1 MIRASSVLV
10 LIIAIAPAATVPLQ
24 VWAEPHDTTAEAGQ
38 PWGNDPF
45 GGPPEADTE
54 AGGPVPTR
62 PGDELEG
69 IIAGP
74 TGMVAILNQQIVRI
88 GDRIGAERV
97 IEITPRSVILQRGQQ
112 TRRLVIRAF
121 TEP

>member
-1 MIRASSVLV
+1 MIRASSALV
-10 LIIAIAPAATVPLQ
+10 LIAAIVLAATMSRP
-24 VWAEPHDTTAEAGQ
+24 VWAEPHDTTAGTGQ

-45 GGPPEADTE
+45 GGPPEADAE
-54 AGGPVPTR
+54 GGPAPAR
-62 PGDELEG
+62 SGDELEG

-74 TGMVAILNQQIVRI
+74 AGMVAILNQQIVRI

-121 TEP
+121 TGP

>member
-1 MIRASSVLV
+1 MIRAWRVLV
-10 LIIAIAPAATVPLQ
+10 LVTAIALAATVSGP
-24 VWAEPHDTTAEAGQ
+24 VWAEPQDTTAEAGQ

-45 GGPPEADTE
+45 GGPPEADAE
-54 AGGPVPTR
+54 SGGGPAR

-121 TEP
+121 TGP